1 VTEVSVCLSVCL
13 SVCVADAVEEC
24 VSVLPEQ
31 VSALEEFIPIRQT
44 SVTLMRATVSVPAA
58 EYNLLHLLLP
68 VLLGH
73 KVQTTHTLS
82 SYTCLAG
89 VCVCY
94 CLCVSARSRLRRR
107 LSLSSSCC
115 VLCLHCSCSLS
126 ASRLNI
132 QCQCMKK
139 K

>member
-1 VTEVSVCLSVCL
+1 M
-13 SVCVADAVEEC
+13 ADAVEEC

-89 VCVCY
+89 VCVCVTV
-94 CLCVSARSRLRRR
+94 CVFLLGLGCADVCPSVPAAASSA
-107 LSLSSSCC
+107 CTAAA
-115 VLCLHCSCSLS
+115 V
-126 ASRLNI
+126 
-132 QCQCMKK
+132 
-139 K
+139 